1 MAGSTTITIAEVL
14 TLLQETRD
22 AHRCDELCDGHG
34 CLSSAIDFDTKVAD
48 FMKLL
53 KEKKQIQINQ
63 NTFYKNILG
72 S

>member
-1 MAGSTTITIAEVL
+1 MADTITISLAEVL

-48 FMKLL
+48 FIKLL

-63 NTFYKNILG
+63 DKFYKNILG